1 MIYKAFAK
9 VNVFLKIV
17 GTRGNYH
24 EIRSRFV
31 LVENF
36 FDELFLASKKTKD
49 EFELYGDFG
58 CELEQ
63 NTIYKTYEA
72 LKTAGYKKE
81 LEELFSKYSL
91 HVRKNI
97 PSFAGLGG
105 GSSDAATFLL
115 MVNAKA
121 NLGLKTEELAIIG
134 SQVGA
139 DIAFF
144 VYRYKSANV
153 SGIGEVVQEF
163 NEKPLHVEIF
173 TPDIKCDTAKVYKAF
188 RQNYKIDLKLADTM
202 SNMKSEELLK
212 SYSDIELND
221 LLQPAIRVDKNL
233 ELQRKKDW
241 FFSGS
246 GSSFFRN
253 INKMA
258 D

>member
-24 EIRSRFV
+24 EILSRFV
-31 LVENF
+31 LVEF
-36 FDELFLASKKTKD
+36 LFDELFLASKKTQD

-58 CELEQ
+58 CKLEQ

-81 LEELFSKYSL
+81 LIELFSKNSL

-115 MVNAKA
+115 MVNEKA
-121 NLGLKTEELAIIG
+121 NLGLSKTQLAKIG
-134 SQVGA
+134 SHVGA

-144 VYRYKSANV
+144 VYGYKSANV
-153 SGIGEVVQEF
+153 SGIGEVVSEF
-163 NEKPLHVEIF
+163 SENPLHVKIF
-173 TPDIKCDTAKVYKAF
+173 TPDIKCDTAKVYKTF

-202 SNMKSEELLK
+202 SKMKSEKLLK
-212 SYSDIELND
+212 TYSDIELND
-221 LLQPAIRVDKNL
+221 LLEPAIMVDKNL
-233 ELQRKKDW
+233 ELQRKKGW

-246 GSSFFRN
+246 GSSFFSIKDRG
-253 INKMA
+253 
-258 D
+258 